1 MSSGGSAKRMDSRP
15 GATDEAGRSPKSV
28 AFVAGQVVTRSR
40 RLAVGLRTTDI
51 LYLAVKRLLVA
62 LLAFCSPPAL
72 AADWPQWRGLAR
84 DGISSE
90 TNLLE
95 QWPEGGPPLL
105 WKTDGLGEGYSSVAV
120 SDGRVFTQGQKERRQ
135 FVIALDEETGAKLWE
150 APHGD
155 SYGHGRGGGPRGTPT
170 VNEGNVYA
178 LGGEGS
184 LISVEAATGKRLWN
198 TNLLKR
204 FGGRNISWG
213 ISESPLVD
221 GNRVIVNAGANGAS
235 VVALDKKNGNLIW
248 KSQSDEAGY
257 SSAIRVEAGGISHY
271 VVLTGEGAVGL
282 RADNGSLLWRYERVS
297 NRTANV
303 ATPIVRGDHVF
314 VSSDYGTGGALLE
327 LTTDRGDMEA
337 REIYFNRNMRNHY
350 STSVLIGDYLY
361 GYSSRILTCM
371 SFKTGE
377 VAWRDRSVGKGQII
391 YADGHLYLLSED
403 GDVGLV
409 EATPSAYQEKS
420 RFGIGRGDYPTWALP
435 AIANGKLF
443 LRDQDALYCYNIR
456 AD

>member
-1 MSSGGSAKRMDSRP
+1 MGDTAW
-15 GATDEAGRSPKSV
+15 
-28 AFVAGQVVTRSR
+28 
-40 RLAVGLRTTDI
+40 RLVRARQGWRTTGNSHSQPGQ
-51 LYLAVKRLLVA
+51 RLR
-62 LLAFCSPPAL
+62 PRR
-72 AADWPQWRGLAR
+72 RG
-84 DGISSE
+84 E
-90 TNLLE
+90 
-95 QWPEGGPPLL
+95 
-105 WKTDGLGEGYSSVAV
+105 
-120 SDGRVFTQGQKERRQ
+120 SD
-135 FVIALDEETGAKLWE
+135 L
-150 APHGD
+150 
-155 SYGHGRGGGPRGTPT
+155 GRGGDR
-170 VNEGNVYA
+170 
-178 LGGEGS
+178 
-184 LISVEAATGKRLWN
+184 KRLWYS
-198 TNLLKR
+198 NLLKR

-221 GNRVIVNAGANGAS
+221 SKKIVVNAGGNGAS

-257 SSAIRVEAGGISHY
+257 SSAVAAQAGGVSHY
-271 VVLTGEGAVGL
+271 ILLTGEGAVGL

-327 LTTDRGDMEA
+327 LTADRGDIEA
-337 REIYFNRNMRNHY
+337 REVYFNRSMRNHY

-371 SFKTGE
+371 NFKTGE

-443 LRDQDALYCYNIR
+443 LRDQDTLYCFNIEQSSKLSQARRSDVLPWR
-456 AD
+456 ALSACCVGLSSPTFSNP

>member
-1 MSSGGSAKRMDSRP
+1 MKRSFP
-15 GATDEAGRSPKSV
+15 TLCV
-28 AFVAGQVVTRSR
+28 AVST
-40 RLAVGLRTTDI
+40 LAI
-51 LYLAVKRLLVA
+51 AA
-62 LLAFCSPPAL
+62 
-72 AADWPQWRGLAR
+72 AADWPQWRGPAR
-84 DGISSE
+84 DGLSPE
-90 TNLLE
+90 TELLE

-120 SDGRVFTQGQKERRQ
+120 SGGRVFTQGQRERRQ
-135 FVIALDEETGAKLWE
+135 FVIALSEETGEMLWE
-150 APHGD
+150 TPLGN
-155 SYGHGRGGGPRGTPT
+155 SYRHGRGNGPRGTPT
-170 VNEGNVYA
+170 VNQGNVYA

-184 LISVEAATGKRLWN
+184 LISVEAATGERLWY
-198 TNLLKR
+198 TNLLNR
-204 FGGRNISWG
+204 FGGRNTSWG

-221 GNRVIVNAGANGAS
+221 GKRVIANAGGSGAS

-257 SSAIRVEAGGISHY
+257 SSAVTAQAGGVSHY
-271 VVLTGEGAVGL
+271 IVLTGEAAVGL
-282 RADNGSLLWRYERVS
+282 RADNGALLWRYERVS

-327 LTTDRGDMEA
+327 LTADHGGLEA
-337 REIYFNRNMRNHY
+337 REVYFNRDMRNHY
-350 STSVLIGDYLY
+350 SSSVLVGDYLY
-361 GYSSRILTCM
+361 GYSSRILTSM
-371 SFKTGE
+371 NFKTGE

-409 EATPSAYQEKS
+409 EATPDGYREKS
-420 RFGIGRGDYPTWALP
+420 RYSIGRGDYPTWALP

-443 LRDQDALYCYNIR
+443 LRDQDRLFCYNIR